1 MGKLTAVSV
10 RALVAK
16 GKPARHADGG
26 NLYLFVTAPGAAQ
39 VDLPVHACR

>member
-16 GKPARHADGG
+16 GKPARHSG